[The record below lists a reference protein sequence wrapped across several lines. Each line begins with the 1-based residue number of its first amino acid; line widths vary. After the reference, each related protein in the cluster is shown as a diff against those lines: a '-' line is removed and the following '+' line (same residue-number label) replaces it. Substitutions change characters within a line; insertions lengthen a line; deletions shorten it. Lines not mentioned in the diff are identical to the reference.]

1 MEKKLLCVF
10 LIVARLL
17 GNDFDQGVFLNFDSD
32 SFTDSLF
39 AISGTGEDDIK
50 ASWLAA
56 IGKYSNENNRDELKV
71 SCSGTILTRRH
82 ILTAA
87 HCFTEIGNNYKEKD
101 FPNAVRVGSNRI
113 DSRYSQDRRIEE
125 YKKHPKYEYPIYYF
139 DLALVFLEEDL
150 ILSSKISAISLP
162 QTTMTHPGA
171 GASMS
176 IQGWGK
182 DEEGIS
188 GKRVSVA
195 NVGIRSKAE
204 CDYKLSNAG
213 SYQSRVDILMPQLS
227 KDILFCAD
235 ASINTQIG
243 TCTGD
248 SGGPVVQK

>member
-1 MEKKLLCVF
+1 MKKKLVCIF

-17 GNDFDQGVFLNFDSD
+17 GNDFDQSGFLNSDSD
-32 SFTDSLF
+32 SITDSLF

-50 ASWLAA
+50 APWLAA
-56 IGKYSNENNRDELKV
+56 IGKYSSENNHDELKV
-71 SCSGTILTRRH
+71 SCSGTILTRRY

-87 HCFTEIGNNYKEKD
+87 HCFTEQSNFKEKD

-113 DSRYSQDRRIEE
+113 DSRKSQDRRIEQ

-150 ILSSKISAISLP
+150 VFSSKISAISLP
-162 QTTMTHPGA
+162 HTTMTHPGA

-182 DEEGIS
+182 DEEGS
-188 GKRVSVA
+188 FGKRVSVA

-213 SYQSRVDILMPQLS
+213 SFQNIVDILMPQLS
-227 KDILFCAD
+227 EDILFCAD
-235 ASINTQIG
+235 ASINTQGG
-243 TCTGD
+243 TCRGD
-248 SGGPVVQK
+248 SGGPAVQK